1 MFQWKLMNLSA
12 SRSNYTECWEFNNYG
27 ILNILVRSACALLT
41 FRSRLISCLTTAKL
55 NISCREEFWFLLF
68 FSWIFF
74 PFLRKHNVLA
84 LVVINVP
91 LMLPAA
97 SKLNLLQVLRFVL
110 CTFRFRLFLLTWTR
124 TEVVHLLCFVGGN
137 AAGAWISVQCGRI
150 LCKRRVSRPRVI

>member
-1 MFQWKLMNLSA
+1 MRPSDIPKQTNQLSDY
-12 SRSNYTECWEFNNYG
+12 SKIKYFLQGG
-27 ILNILVRSACALLT
+27 ILVLV
-41 FRSRLISCLTTAKL
+41 I
-55 NISCREEFWFLLF
+55 FLLN
-68 FSWIFF
+68 FF

-110 CTFRFRLFLLTWTR
+110 CTFRFRLLLLTWTR

-137 AAGAWISVQCGRI
+137 AAGA
-150 LCKRRVSRPRVI
+150 